1 MKADRE
7 IWLVAVQRY
16 AGNFSPLCETDYYGR
31 NEVIPWE
38 FCFDLEIVSEALKG
52 RPAESSPWSNENS
65 MHLLLGR
72 KTDSSWQRSCHIT
85 LHQQTYRSGSQTS
98 RKKEQTVVH
107 SQW

>member
-52 RPAESSPWSNENS
+52 RPAESSPWSNENTL
-65 MHLLLGR
+65 HLLLG
-72 KTDSSWQRSCHIT
+72 KET
-85 LHQQTYRSGSQTS
+85 LVGNVPAVS
-98 RKKEQTVVH
+98 RYISKRIDWVAKQAENKNLNG
-107 SQW
+107 